1 MNCTLFTNYNKC
13 LQNLLYL
20 LPKIDVLVWKD
31 KKCYLLLFWSEL
43 EKIGR
48 GEEEEEEEVFEEDQI
63 YLNKKTIK

>member
-1 MNCTLFTNYNKC
+1 MYMHALVSIKYLHVYLYNVC
-13 LQNLLYL
+13 MVFW
-20 LPKIDVLVWKD
+20 I
-31 KKCYLLLFWSEL
+31 LLFWSEL